1 MLPAYLFVLIVQ
13 LSVKATFNK
22 YSKIKNSRGLTGAS
36 AATEILRRGGAFDVK
51 VVPVQGSLTDNYN
64 PTNKALSLSQTVYSV
79 ASIASVGVAA
89 HEAGHALQHNED
101 YFPVKLRSAM
111 VPVCNIGSRFAL
123 PLIIIGM
130 IMSVDALVF
139 AGIIA
144 FSLVVLFQL
153 ATLPVEFNASRRAIK
168 ILDETDM
175 LSDEELKGAKKVL
188 TAAALTY
195 VGALA
200 VSVFQLMYYVSMTNS
215 RRR

>member
-1 MLPAYLFVLIVQ
+1 M
-13 LSVKATFNK
+13 
-22 YSKIKNSRGLTGAS
+22 
-36 AATEILRRGGAFDVK
+36 
-51 VVPVQGSLTDNYN
+51 PVQGSLTDNYN

-123 PLIIIGM
+123 PLIIIGI